1 MKLLV
6 VVIFLS
12 NRIKE
17 DMITK
22 TTTTTKTSER
32 KFPRYNQTVK
42 LYLRC
47 ISQVR
52 NGTATDKRLGLQL
65 VVIK

>member
-6 VVIFLS
+6 VFIFLS
-12 NRIKE
+12 NKIKE
-17 DMITK
+17 DMITT
-22 TTTTTKTSER
+22 TTTTTKTSEQ

-42 LYLRC
+42 LYLPC

-52 NGTATDKRLGLQL
+52 NGTAIDKRLGLQL